1 MGIVVKD
8 KKMGFTR
15 SLYRAGVE
23 VVRGWRSTDFKLYT
37 SFNRFSSHGCTNV
50 DKCDYMI
57 KIVAILSL
65 SAIMDFSNCR
75 RDKMKLGDFFSGHYV
90 NRFQYKSFEPSKIHM
105 PWEIDDSELMVLL
118 SEADIKL
125 GELNGISELVPDVS
139 SFLQMHVLKEGT
151 ESSRIEG
158 TQTNIEEALQKE
170 GDISPEK
177 KDDWQEVQ
185 NYVMALNSAIE
196 HLSDF
201 PISGRL
207 LKNTHRILMQ
217 GVRGKN
223 KMPGEYRESQNW
235 IGGVSLADAVFIPPH
250 QSSISELMTDLE
262 KFLNDGSLPVP
273 KLIKIGIAH
282 YQFET
287 IHPFLD
293 GNGRIGRLLI
303 PLYLVENRILTKP
316 VLYLSEF
323 FEKNKSLYYDNLM
336 RARTHSNLNQ
346 WLKFF
351 LVGIR
356 QTSQNS
362 IDTFRS
368 ILSVRKKTE
377 EKILTLG
384 RRIPTAKKLLQYLFI
399 KPVADSQEIEEA
411 IQMNS
416 ATAFRVIDE
425 FLRLEILKEK
435 TGNKRNRI
443 FIFEDY
449 LGLFR

>member
-1 MGIVVKD
+1 
-8 KKMGFTR
+8 
-15 SLYRAGVE
+15 
-23 VVRGWRSTDFKLYT
+23 
-37 SFNRFSSHGCTNV
+37 
-50 DKCDYMI
+50 
-57 KIVAILSL
+57 
-65 SAIMDFSNCR
+65 
-75 RDKMKLGDFFSGHYV
+75 MKLGDFFSGQYV
-90 NRFQYKSFEPSKIHM
+90 NRSQYKSFEPSKIHL
-105 PWEIDDSELMVLL
+105 PWVIDDSELMMLL

-125 GELNGISELVPDVS
+125 GELNGISELVPDVN

-185 NYVMALNSAIE
+185 NYVLALNSAIRQLAE
-196 HLSDF
+196 I

-223 KMPGEYRESQNW
+223 KMPGEYRETQNW
-235 IGGVSLADAVFIPPH
+235 IGGASLSDAVFIPPH
-250 QSSISELMTDLE
+250 QNSVSELMTDLE
-262 KFLNDGSLPVP
+262 KFLNDENLRVP

-293 GNGRIGRLLI
+293 GNGRVGRLLI
-303 PLYLVENRILTKP
+303 PLYLVENRILNKP
-316 VLYLSEF
+316 VLYLSDF

-336 RARTHSNLNQ
+336 RGRTHHNLAQ

-351 LVGIR
+351 LVGVR

-368 ILSVRKKTE
+368 ILAVRKKTE

-384 RRIPTAKKLLQYLFI
+384 RRIPTAKKLLQFLFL

-411 IQMNS
+411 IQMN
-416 ATAFRVIDE
+416 ATTAFRIIDE
-425 FLRLEILKEK
+425 FLRLEILREK

>member
-1 MGIVVKD
+1 
-8 KKMGFTR
+8 
-15 SLYRAGVE
+15 
-23 VVRGWRSTDFKLYT
+23 
-37 SFNRFSSHGCTNV
+37 
-50 DKCDYMI
+50 
-57 KIVAILSL
+57 
-65 SAIMDFSNCR
+65 
-75 RDKMKLGDFFSGHYV
+75 MKLGDFFSGQYV
-90 NRFQYKSFEPSKIHM
+90 NRSQYKSFEPSKIHL
-105 PWEIDDSELMVLL
+105 PWVIDDSELMMLL

-125 GELNGISELVPDVS
+125 GELNGISELVPDVN

-185 NYVMALNSAIE
+185 NYVLALNSAIRQLAE
-196 HLSDF
+196 I

-223 KMPGEYRESQNW
+223 KMPGEYRETQNW
-235 IGGVSLADAVFIPPH
+235 IGGASLSDAVFIPPH
-250 QSSISELMTDLE
+250 QNSVSELMTDLE
-262 KFLNDGSLPVP
+262 KFLNDENLRVP

-293 GNGRIGRLLI
+293 GNGRVGRLLI
-303 PLYLVENRILTKP
+303 PLYLVENRILNKP
-316 VLYLSEF
+316 VLYLSDF

-336 RARTHSNLNQ
+336 RGRTHHNLAQ

-351 LVGIR
+351 LVGVR
-356 QTSQNS
+356 QTSLNS

-368 ILSVRKKTE
+368 ILAVRKKTE

-384 RRIPTAKKLLQYLFI
+384 RRIPTAKKLLQFLFL

-411 IQMNS
+411 IQMN
-416 ATAFRVIDE
+416 ATTAFRIIDE
-425 FLRLEILKEK
+425 FLRLEILREK

>member
-1 MGIVVKD
+1 
-8 KKMGFTR
+8 
-15 SLYRAGVE
+15 
-23 VVRGWRSTDFKLYT
+23 
-37 SFNRFSSHGCTNV
+37 
-50 DKCDYMI
+50 
-57 KIVAILSL
+57 
-65 SAIMDFSNCR
+65 
-75 RDKMKLGDFFSGHYV
+75 MKLGDFFSGQYV
-90 NRFQYKSFEPSKIHM
+90 NRSQYKSFEPSKIHL
-105 PWEIDDSELMVLL
+105 PWEMDDSELMVLL

-125 GELNGISELVPDVS
+125 GELNGISELIPDVN

-177 KDDWQEVQ
+177 KDDWLEVQ
-185 NYVMALNSAIE
+185 NYVLALNSAIGQLAE
-196 HLSDF
+196 I

-223 KMPGEYRESQNW
+223 KMPGEYRETQNW
-235 IGGVSLADAVFIPPH
+235 IGGASLSDAVFIPPH
-250 QSSISELMTDLE
+250 QNSVSELMTDLE
-262 KFLNDGSLPVP
+262 KFLNDESLRVP

-303 PLYLVENRILTKP
+303 PLYLVENRILNKP
-316 VLYLSEF
+316 VLYLSDF

-336 RARTHSNLNQ
+336 RSRTHHNLVQ

-351 LVGIR
+351 LVGVR

-384 RRIPTAKKLLQYLFI
+384 RRIPTAKKLLQFLFL

-411 IQMNS
+411 IQMN
-416 ATAFRVIDE
+416 ATTAFRIIDE
-425 FLRLEILKEK
+425 FLRLEILREK

>member
-1 MGIVVKD
+1 
-8 KKMGFTR
+8 
-15 SLYRAGVE
+15 
-23 VVRGWRSTDFKLYT
+23 
-37 SFNRFSSHGCTNV
+37 
-50 DKCDYMI
+50 
-57 KIVAILSL
+57 
-65 SAIMDFSNCR
+65 
-75 RDKMKLGDFFSGHYV
+75 MKLGDFFSGQYV
-90 NRFQYKSFEPSKIHM
+90 NRSQYKSFEPSKIHL
-105 PWEIDDSELMVLL
+105 PWVIDDSELMMLL

-125 GELNGISELVPDVS
+125 GELNGISELVPDVN

-185 NYVMALNSAIE
+185 NYVLALNSAIRQLAE
-196 HLSDF
+196 I

-223 KMPGEYRESQNW
+223 KMPGEYRETQNW
-235 IGGVSLADAVFIPPH
+235 IGGASLSDAVFIPPH
-250 QSSISELMTDLE
+250 QNSVSELMTDLE
-262 KFLNDGSLPVP
+262 KFLNDENLRVP

-293 GNGRIGRLLI
+293 GNGRVGRLLI
-303 PLYLVENRILTKP
+303 PLYLVENRILNKP
-316 VLYLSEF
+316 VLYLSDF

-336 RARTHSNLNQ
+336 RGRTHHNLVQ

-351 LVGIR
+351 LVGVR

-368 ILSVRKKTE
+368 ILAVRKKTE

-384 RRIPTAKKLLQYLFI
+384 RRIPTAKKLLQFLFL

-411 IQMNS
+411 IQMN
-416 ATAFRVIDE
+416 ATTAFRIIDE
-425 FLRLEILKEK
+425 FLRLEILREK

>member
-1 MGIVVKD
+1 
-8 KKMGFTR
+8 
-15 SLYRAGVE
+15 
-23 VVRGWRSTDFKLYT
+23 
-37 SFNRFSSHGCTNV
+37 
-50 DKCDYMI
+50 
-57 KIVAILSL
+57 
-65 SAIMDFSNCR
+65 
-75 RDKMKLGDFFSGHYV
+75 MKLGDFFSGQYV
-90 NRFQYKSFEPSKIHM
+90 NRSQYKSFEPSKIHL
-105 PWEIDDSELMVLL
+105 PWVIDDSELMMLL

-125 GELNGISELVPDVS
+125 GELNGISELVPDVN

-185 NYVMALNSAIE
+185 NYVLALNSAIRQLAE
-196 HLSDF
+196 I

-223 KMPGEYRESQNW
+223 KMPGEYRETQNW
-235 IGGVSLADAVFIPPH
+235 IGGASLSDAVFIPPH
-250 QSSISELMTDLE
+250 QNSVSELMTDLE
-262 KFLNDGSLPVP
+262 KFLNDENLRVP

-293 GNGRIGRLLI
+293 GNGRVGRLLI
-303 PLYLVENRILTKP
+303 PLYLVENRILNKP
-316 VLYLSEF
+316 VLYLSDF

-336 RARTHSNLNQ
+336 RVRTHHNLVQ

-351 LVGIR
+351 LVGVR

-368 ILSVRKKTE
+368 ILAVRKKTE

-384 RRIPTAKKLLQYLFI
+384 RRIPTAKKLLQFLFL

-411 IQMNS
+411 IQMN
-416 ATAFRVIDE
+416 ATTAFRIIDE
-425 FLRLEILKEK
+425 FLRLEILREK